1 MDPLR
6 SLIALERFGIEP
18 ELDTIRRLTGA
29 LDDPQFSYRTLIVAG
44 TNGKGSVVAMVDAA
58 LRAAGYRVGRYTSPH
73 LQSVTERFVI
83 DGVPITESALR
94 REAADLLGLVDRLV
108 SEGRLSR
115 PATFFEVTTAI
126 ALSWF
131 RRNRIDLALLE
142 VGLGGRFDA
151 TNVAT
156 PIAGVITSIG
166 LEHRQY
172 LGDTL
177 EEIAWEKAGIIK
189 PDMQVTT
196 SESRPELLALFDTI
210 CRQRGAHL
218 IAAARDTQ
226 VTVHR
231 MTRGNYIQITTPRHA
246 YPRFRLG
253 LAGAHQISNAIGA
266 VRLLESLGDAGM
278 PVSPDAIVSGLSHVV
293 WPGRLDLVKTGE
305 DETLFDAAHNP
316 AAACTLAA
324 YLHDV
329 FPGGLPIVLGVMDDK
344 DVDGIVSALLPHATR
359 IVCTAPATPRA
370 IPPAE
375 LAARVRRLAGPMPV
389 TDIVHPGDALA
400 AARREAGTVC
410 VTGSI
415 FLVGELLSASRRTVR
430 QGR

>member
-1 MDPLR
+1 MD
-6 SLIALERFGIEP
+6 SLSSLFALERFGIKP
-18 ELDTIRRLTGA
+18 GLDTIRRLTGA
-29 LDDPQFSYRTLIVAG
+29 MDDPQSSYRSVIVAG

-83 DGVPITESALR
+83 NGVPITESALR
-94 REAADLLGLVDRLV
+94 REAGTLLGLVDRLV
-108 SEGRLSR
+108 AEGRLPR

-131 RRNRIDLALLE
+131 RRNRVDLALLE

-151 TNVAT
+151 TNVTA

-166 LEHRQY
+166 LEHREY
-172 LGDTL
+172 LGHTL

-189 PDMQVTT
+189 PGMLVITT
-196 SESRPELLALFDTI
+196 ESQPELLALFDTI

-218 IAAARDTQ
+218 IEAARDTQ

-231 MTRGNYIQITTPRHA
+231 SGRGSDVQLTTPRHA
-246 YPRFRLG
+246 YPQFRLG

-266 VRLLESLGDAGM
+266 VRLLESLGDIGA
-278 PVSPDAIVSGLSHVV
+278 PVSPDAIVTGLSNVV
-293 WPGRLDLVKTGE
+293 WPGRLDFVTNGA
-305 DETLFDAAHNP
+305 DQTLFDAAHNP
-316 AAACTLAA
+316 AAARTLAA

-344 DVDGIVSALLPHATR
+344 DVDGIVSALIPNATR
-359 IVCTAPATPRA
+359 LFCTAPGTPRA
-370 IPPAE
+370 VPAAE
-375 LAARVRRLAGPMPV
+375 LAARVRRLAGPLPV
-389 TDIVHPGDALA
+389 TDVAHPGDALA
-400 AARREAGTVC
+400 AARQAAVTVC

-415 FLVGELLSASRRTVR
+415 VLVGELLSASRATARR
-430 QGR
+430 RR